1 MRFGVHVGIGGGFD
15 RSIAEALSAGCE
27 CIQIFAGN
35 PRGWR
40 VTPYDA
46 AAWSAF
52 ARERA
57 RHRIAPTVIHTSYLI
72 NLASADKSLRAKSAH
87 LVANDLNVAA
97 KGKVEFVNTHLG
109 SYGSQPERIGFRHVC
124 SLLSDLIFEAP
135 RGPMLLLENSAGGGN
150 RCAGS
155 LEEIGRFVRSIG
167 SKRVGVCLD
176 TAHLWASG
184 YDIATSKGVGR
195 MLSEA
200 DKEIGLEHVRVLHLN
215 DTKVA
220 LGARHDVHWHLGHGR
235 IGESGFRR
243 LLKEHA
249 LAHVACICETPKP
262 REMDGVNVATAR
274 RLAGVRRSAQH
285 KSPNSGVQAANGRQT
300 RTRRRAALV

>member
-1 MRFGVHVGIGGGFD
+1 MRFGVHVGIGGGFE
-15 RSIAEALSAGCE
+15 RSIAEALAAECE

-46 AAWSAF
+46 AAWSEF
-52 ARERA
+52 ARERT
-57 RHRIAPTVIHTSYLI
+57 RHDIAPTVIHTSYLI
-72 NLASADKSLRAKSAH
+72 NLASADKQLRAKSAQ
-87 LVANDLNVAA
+87 LVAHDLSVAA
-97 KGKVEFVNTHLG
+97 RGKIEFVNTHLG
-109 SYGSQPERIGFRHVC
+109 SYGSQPERTGFRHVC
-124 SLLSDLIFEAP
+124 SLLSGLIAAAP

-155 LEEIGRFVRSIG
+155 LEEIGRFLRSIG

-184 YDIATSKGVGR
+184 YDIADGKGVAR

-200 DKEIGLEHVRVLHLN
+200 DKQIGLEHVRVLHLN
-215 DTKVA
+215 DTNVA
-220 LGARHDVHWHLGHGR
+220 LGARHDVHWHVGQGR

-243 LLKEHA
+243 LLKERA

-262 REMDGVNVATAR
+262 REMDRVNVASAR
-274 RLAGVRRSAQH
+274 RLAGVRRSARP
-285 KSPNSGVQAANGRQT
+285 KSPNSGVPAGNGR
-300 RTRRRAALV
+300 RPPPRRRAALV